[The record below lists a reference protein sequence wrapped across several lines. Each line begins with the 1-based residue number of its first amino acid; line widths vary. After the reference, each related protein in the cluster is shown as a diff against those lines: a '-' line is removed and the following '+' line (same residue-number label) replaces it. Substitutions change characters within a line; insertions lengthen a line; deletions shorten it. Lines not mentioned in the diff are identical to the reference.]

1 MYYIGI
7 DIGGTGIKAGIVDE
21 TGNIIFKDSIP
32 TSKDAD
38 YIGLSKDIA
47 YLIKGILDKSS
58 ISLDD
63 ISSIGMGCPG
73 SVDDKNGIVTYANN
87 INLKNAPLCLEVK
100 KYINKEIYISNDA
113 NCAAL
118 GEFFALDDKAVTDFA
133 AITLGTGV
141 GGGII
146 IGGRI
151 FAGYNGAG
159 AEIGHTVLVSGGE
172 PCTCG
177 RRGCLEAYASATALI
192 RDAERT
198 AKANPNSHLARLIE
212 ENGGRA
218 NGKIPWD
225 AMDMGDSAAKDV
237 IERYVFYVA
246 EGVVDIINSFRPQVV
261 AIGGGI
267 CRQGDRLLTPIKE
280 HVAKY
285 SYGAEYIEPPKVVI
299 AKLGNDAG
307 IIGAAF
313 LGRQNI

>member
-21 TGNIIFKDSIP
+21 AGNILFKDSIP
-32 TSKDAD
+32 TSRVAD
-38 YIGLSKDIA
+38 YVVLAKEIA
-47 YLIKGILDKSS
+47 DLTKAVIDKAGV
-58 ISLDD
+58 SLDD

-73 SVDDKNGIVTYANN
+73 SIDDKNGVVTYANN
-87 INLKNAPLCLEVK
+87 INLKNAPLCSEVRK
-100 KYINKEIYISNDA
+100 HIDKDIYISNDA

-118 GEFFALDDKAVTDFA
+118 GEFFALTDKSVTDFA

-146 IGGRI
+146 INGRI

-172 PCTCG
+172 SCTCG
-177 RRGCLEAYASATALI
+177 RKGCLEAYASATALI
-192 RDAERT
+192 RDAERA
-198 AKANPNSHLARLIE
+198 AKANPSSHLARLIE

-225 AMDMGDSAAKDV
+225 AMDMGDSVAKEV
-237 IERYVFYVA
+237 IDRYVFYVA

-267 CRQGDRLLTPIKE
+267 CRQGDRLLDPIKE
-280 HVAKY
+280 HVARF
-285 SYGAEYIEPPKVVI
+285 SYGAQYVKPPKVVI

>member
-21 TGNIIFKDSIP
+21 TGNILFKDSIP

-38 YIGLSKDIA
+38 YVELAKDIA
-47 YLIKGILDKSS
+47 DLAKAVTEKAGLDLS
-58 ISLDD
+58 D

-73 SVDDKNGIVTYANN
+73 SVDDKNGVVTYANN
-87 INLKNAPLCLEVK
+87 INLKNAPLCSEVRK
-100 KYINKEIYISNDA
+100 HIDKDIYISNDA

-118 GEFFALDDKAVTDFA
+118 GEFFALTDKTVTDFA

-146 IGGRI
+146 INGRI

-159 AEIGHTVLVSGGE
+159 AEIGHTVLISGGE
-172 PCTCG
+172 SCTCG
-177 RRGCLEAYASATALI
+177 RKGCLEAYASATALI
-192 RDAERT
+192 RDAERA
-198 AKANPNSHLARLIE
+198 AKANPTSPLSRLIE
-212 ENGGRA
+212 ENGGKA

-225 AMDMGDSAAKDV
+225 AMDMGDSVAKEV

-267 CRQGDRLLTPIKE
+267 CRQGDRLLDPIKE
-280 HVAKY
+280 HVARF
-285 SYGAEYIEPPKVVI
+285 SYGAEYVNPPKVVI